1 MARKL
6 PIGLLTVDGH
16 LLLRQATIS
25 GHYLTDPKQVVVLST
40 GGHNPVCN
48 LGAPRRVPSWDALV
62 STAAPTA
69 VEQARGGS
77 RWRLLCAML
86 KFRLLGSHT
95 PGYTMRRLVLCEED
109 AFWPVPMEV
118 APTDPK
124 QMARETDEYFREM
137 YMRNGIV
144 KGARQARLMSMML
157 PIVLG
162 LVAIAVIMTVAMA
175 FTVIPQLRGGG

>member
-1 MARKL
+1 MARNL

-25 GHYLTDPKQVVVLST
+25 GHYLTDPKQVGGLST
-40 GGHNPVCN
+40 GGHKPVCN
-48 LGAPRRVPSWDALV
+48 LGAPP
-62 STAAPTA
+62 
-69 VEQARGGS
+69 
-77 RWRLLCAML
+77 
-86 KFRLLGSHT
+86 